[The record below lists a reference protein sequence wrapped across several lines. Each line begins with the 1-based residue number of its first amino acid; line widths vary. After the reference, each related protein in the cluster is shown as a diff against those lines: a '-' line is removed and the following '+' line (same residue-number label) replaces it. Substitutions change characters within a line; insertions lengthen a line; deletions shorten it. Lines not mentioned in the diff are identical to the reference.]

1 VSVEKPSPKVKTS
14 VLAQRGNGAS
24 SFEPHGYIVYS
35 FDRVG
40 STDKTEVPKVDHRHR
55 PGACRMTAT

>member
-40 STDKTEVPKVDHRHR
+40 TDKTEVPIDHIGIGRAHS
-55 PGACRMTAT
+55 RMTAT